1 MNSLYTNGL
10 KRKEVERITGLSR
23 STIYRLMD
31 QGKFPRPLT
40 VSSMAVRWI
49 ESEIQEWLDQKVK
62 ERAMRE
68 RGNLNER

>member
-23 STIYRLMD
+23 STIYRLMN
-31 QGKFPRPLT
+31 QGKFPRTLT